1 MLTFRHASEADLP
14 AIVDIYNSTI
24 PGRMVTADTEPVTV
38 ASREAWYHAHSPERR
53 PLWMMELDG
62 QVAGWISLQ
71 NFYGRPAYNG
81 TAELSIYLHKSSRG
95 KGLGRKALQF
105 AIDQCP
111 SLGVNNLM
119 GIIFAHN
126 EPSIKLFQSMGFE
139 QWAFMPDIAVLD
151 NITRSVVILGKK
163 I

>member
-14 AIVDIYNSTI
+14 VIVDIYNSTI
-24 PGRMVTADTEPVTV
+24 AGRMVTADTEPVTV

-53 PLWMMELDG
+53 PLWIMELDG
-62 QVAGWISLQ
+62 QIAGWISLQ

-81 TAELSIYLHKSSRG
+81 TAELSIYLHESSRG
-95 KGLGRKALQF
+95 KGLGRIALQF

-111 SLGVNNLM
+111 SVGVNNLM

-126 EPSIKLFQSMGFE
+126 QPSIKLFESMGFE
-139 QWAFMPDIAVLD
+139 QWALMPDIAVLD